1 MLVLEY
7 LTQQEGVRYD
17 HEQQK
22 LSDAKPTKELHCLC
36 GWCLI
41 SYQQP

>member
-7 LTQQEGVRYD
+7 LTQQEGLRYD
-17 HEQQK
+17 HK
-22 LSDAKPTKELHCLC
+22 LSDVKPTKELHPLC

-41 SYQQP
+41 SYQQL